1 MIPHKYIITLT
12 NGTTQQ
18 EYKKSA
24 TNKEAAII
32 LAQAEA
38 IQNARGYELVSV
50 VEEKI
55 TNINTCFEDV
65 GVKILSKRI

>member
-1 MIPHKYIITLT
+1 MIPHKYIIILT

-24 TNKEAAII
+24 TNKEAAVI

-50 VEEKI
+50 VEEDNK
-55 TNINTCFEDV
+55 NECLFW
-65 GVKILSKRI
+65 GCWS